1 MNYEWNF
8 PILDVR
14 YSVEIPDEDGE
25 TILTNVVE
33 TVHWTYTATEDDNT
47 ASVYGSIAVGTPD
60 PATFTDYSLI
70 TKEQVIEWVSAVL
83 DVKEMQDNLAS
94 QIEAQKA
101 PQTGGMVPP
110 WSEQS

>member
-8 PILDVR
+8 PTLDVR
-14 YSVEIPDEDGE
+14 YAVETEDG
-25 TILTNVVE
+25 TLNNVVE
-33 TVHWTYTATEDDNT
+33 TVHWTYTATDGDYS
-47 ASVYGSIAVGTPD
+47 ASMYGSVAVGSPD
-60 PATFTDYSLI
+60 PATFKDYAEI
-70 TKEQVIEWVSAVL
+70 TKEQVTEWVSAVL

-101 PQTGGMVPP
+101 PQTGGMAPP

>member
-8 PILDVR
+8 PALDVR
-14 YSVEIPDEDGE
+14 YSVETEDG
-25 TILTNVVE
+25 TLNNVVE

-60 PATFTDYSLI
+60 PAAFTDYSLI

-83 DVKEMQDNLAS
+83 NVEEMQANLAS

-101 PQTGGMVPP
+101 PQTGGMAPP
-110 WSEQS
+110 WSAQS